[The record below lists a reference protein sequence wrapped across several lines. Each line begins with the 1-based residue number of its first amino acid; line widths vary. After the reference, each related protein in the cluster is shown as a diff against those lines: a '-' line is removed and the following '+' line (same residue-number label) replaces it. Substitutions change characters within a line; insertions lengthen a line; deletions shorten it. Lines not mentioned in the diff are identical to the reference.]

1 MALEQLGFDAT
12 DVTELRFFCTSDHYA
27 KEPRFI
33 HFKSKNPDLLKVAL
47 TGDQQ
52 FLKPKSFKNE
62 ASPLDLPTGEKW
74 SKHVAN
80 NSYKTAEEVG
90 QTKGGHF
97 YLNLWSG
104 E

>member
-47 TGDQQ
+47 TGD
-52 FLKPKSFKNE
+52 
-62 ASPLDLPTGEKW
+62 
-74 SKHVAN
+74 
-80 NSYKTAEEVG
+80 
-90 QTKGGHF
+90 
-97 YLNLWSG
+97 
-104 E
+104 

>member
-1 MALEQLGFDAT
+1 
-12 DVTELRFFCTSDHYA
+12 
-27 KEPRFI
+27 
-33 HFKSKNPDLLKVAL
+33 
-47 TGDQQ
+47 
-52 FLKPKSFKNE
+52 LKPKSFKNE

-104 E
+104 EQGAWSIKGKAKNGGKW